1 MLSVDRR
8 SRIGK
13 LALKAIAAPLSP
25 TKRERMRSRFHVA
38 AVLLVGSLLL
48 GACSHHFGAGIADL
62 PASQG
67 WQPLPI
73 GSWVLNDGLEARS
86 MVFCPRESC
95 TRQGFAAVIALEGEQ
110 ARDMEKALSESPA
123 SLGQAFARMA
133 AAKAAERRKA
143 QRRLKRKPDAKP
155 EARSATD
162 VARIDSTDAKG
173 VLVTIRSL
181 DTAGRQAVTAI
192 FYGREADRLVL
203 ALAVSE
209 TAEAARRVAQAA
221 WRSR

>member
-1 MLSVDRR
+1 
-8 SRIGK
+8 
-13 LALKAIAAPLSP
+13 
-25 TKRERMRSRFHVA
+25 MRSRFHVRA
-38 AVLLVGSLLL
+38 LLLAGSLLL
-48 GACSHHFGAGIADL
+48 GACSYHFGPGIADL

-86 MVFCPRESC
+86 MVFCPRDTC
-95 TRQGFAAVIALEGEQ
+95 TRQGFAAVIALAGQQ
-110 ARDMEKALSESPA
+110 ARDMETALSESPA
-123 SLGQAFARMA
+123 SLGQAFARLA

-143 QRRLKRKPDAKP
+143 QRKQKKKPDAKP

-162 VARIDSTDAKG
+162 IARIDSTEAKG

-181 DTAGRQAVTAI
+181 DTAGREAVTAI
-192 FYGREADRLVL
+192 LYGREADRLVL
-203 ALAVSE
+203 AVAVSQTAE
-209 TAEAARRVAQAA
+209 TARRDALAA

>member
-1 MLSVDRR
+1 
-8 SRIGK
+8 
-13 LALKAIAAPLSP
+13 
-25 TKRERMRSRFHVA
+25 MRSRFHVA
-38 AVLLVGSLLL
+38 ALALASSLLL
-48 GACSHHFGAGIADL
+48 GACSHHFGPGIADL

-110 ARDMEKALSESPA
+110 ASDMEKALSESPA
-123 SLGQAFARMA
+123 SLGRAFAQLA
-133 AAKAAERRKA
+133 AAKATERRKA
-143 QRRLKRKPDAKP
+143 QRRLKKKPDAKP

-162 VARIDSTDAKG
+162 VARIDSDDAKG

-181 DTAGRQAVTAI
+181 DTAGREAVTAI
-192 FYGREADRLVL
+192 LYGREADRLVV
-203 ALAVSE
+203 ALGVSD
-209 TAEAARRVAQAA
+209 TAEAARRDAQAA

>member
-1 MLSVDRR
+1 M
-8 SRIGK
+8 
-13 LALKAIAAPLSP
+13 
-25 TKRERMRSRFHVA
+25 KRERMRSRFHVVA
-38 AVLLVGSLLL
+38 LTLAGSLLL
-48 GACSHHFGAGIADL
+48 GACSHHFGPGIAGL

-67 WQPLPI
+67 WEPLPI

-95 TRQGFAAVIALEGEQ
+95 TRQGFAAVIALEGDQ
-110 ARDMEKALSESPA
+110 ARDMEQALSESPA
-123 SLGQAFARMA
+123 SLGQAFARLA

-143 QRRLKRKPDAKP
+143 QRKQKKKPDVKP

-162 VARIDSTDAKG
+162 VIRIDSTEAKG

-181 DTAGRQAVTAI
+181 DRTGRQAVTAI
-192 FYGREADRLVL
+192 IYGRESDRLVL

-209 TAEAARRVAQAA
+209 TAEAARRDAQAA

>member
-1 MLSVDRR
+1 
-8 SRIGK
+8 
-13 LALKAIAAPLSP
+13 
-25 TKRERMRSRFHVA
+25 MRSRFHIA
-38 AVLLVGSLLL
+38 ALALIGGLLL
-48 GACSHHFGAGIADL
+48 AACSHDFGPGIAEL

-123 SLGQAFARMA
+123 SLGRAFTQLA
-133 AAKAAERRKA
+133 AAKATERRKA
-143 QRRLKRKPDAKP
+143 QRRLKKKLDAKP

-162 VARIDSTDAKG
+162 VARIDSAEAKG

-181 DTAGRQAVTAI
+181 DTAGREAVTAI
-192 FYGREADRLVL
+192 LYGREAERLVV
-203 ALAVSE
+203 ALGVSDN
-209 TAEAARRVAQAA
+209 AEAARRDAQAA

>member
-1 MLSVDRR
+1 
-8 SRIGK
+8 
-13 LALKAIAAPLSP
+13 
-25 TKRERMRSRFHVA
+25 MRSRFHVA
-38 AVLLVGSLLL
+38 VLALAGSLLL
-48 GACSHHFGAGIADL
+48 GACSYHFGPGIDEL

-123 SLGQAFARMA
+123 SLGHAFARMA

-162 VARIDSTDAKG
+162 VARIDSAEAKG

-192 FYGREADRLVL
+192 LYGREANRLVL
-203 ALAVSE
+203 ALAVGE
-209 TAEAARRVAQAA
+209 TAEAARRDAQAA
-221 WRSR
+221 WRGR

>member
-1 MLSVDRR
+1 
-8 SRIGK
+8 
-13 LALKAIAAPLSP
+13 
-25 TKRERMRSRFHVA
+25 MRSRFHVA
-38 AVLLVGSLLL
+38 ALLLIGSLLL
-48 GACSHHFGAGIADL
+48 GACSHHFGPGIADL

-123 SLGQAFARMA
+123 SLGQAFARLA

-143 QRRLKRKPDAKP
+143 QRNLKKKP
-155 EARSATD
+155 EVKSTRSTTD
-162 VARIDSTDAKG
+162 VARIDSAEAKG

-181 DTAGRQAVTAI
+181 DKADHQAVTAI
-192 FYGREADRLVL
+192 LYGRETDRLVL

-209 TAEAARRVAQAA
+209 TAEAARRDAQAA